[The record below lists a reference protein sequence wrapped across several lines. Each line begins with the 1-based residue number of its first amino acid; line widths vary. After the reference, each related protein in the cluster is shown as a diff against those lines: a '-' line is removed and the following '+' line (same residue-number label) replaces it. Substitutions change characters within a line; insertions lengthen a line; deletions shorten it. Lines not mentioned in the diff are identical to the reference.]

1 MFPLMP
7 VSGCFG
13 YQSFMVY
20 FEIQVC
26 AASNIVFCLF
36 FFLFGVGWFA
46 QDCVSFSGSSVVPYE
61 F

>member
-1 MFPLMP
+1 MFLFMS
-7 VSGCFG
+7 VSCCFG

-20 FEIQVC
+20 FEVQVC

-36 FFLFGVGWFA
+36 FVVVLSWVVGSRLC
-46 QDCVSFSGSSVVPYE
+46 QFSGSFVVPYE